1 MNKGICEMSKYE
13 YRVDAPVGGYT
24 RGIKYRNP
32 YYFDGNPEKDA
43 KQVAVIHGFDS
54 IVKAYESVGIT
65 ASIISD
71 GGAEQDDTKGGD
83 GNGHDIDGSPLVA
96 DSEGS
101 DSASG
106 AAPEQ
111 VDTPTNEMTDE
122 QLSALYE
129 SKYGRKPGNM
139 KRDTI
144 LAALEDE

>member
-1 MNKGICEMSKYE
+1 MSKYE
-13 YRVDAPVGGYT
+13 YRVDAPAGGYT

-32 YYFDGNPEKDA
+32 HYFDGNPEKDA
-43 KQVAVIHGFDS
+43 KQVAVIPGFDS
-54 IVKAYESVGIT
+54 IVKAYEGVGIT

-71 GGAEQDDTKGGD
+71 DAEQDDTNGGD
-83 GNGHDIDGSPLVA
+83 GNGHDIDGSSLVA

-101 DSASG
+101 DSDSG

-111 VDTPTNEMTDE
+111 TDTPTAEMTDE